1 MAKWKEIPLGKV
13 KDYFVTDEPRN
24 IDCPECKG
32 EGTAVYERAVP
43 MSNSNPYGDLED
55 YTTQCENCNGSGS
68 IEADDEDELC

>member
-32 EGTAVYERAVP
+32 EGTATYERMVP
-43 MSNSNPYGDLED
+43 QGFNTPYPYPEEYQG
-55 YTTQCENCNGSGS
+55 QCENCSGSGS
-68 IEADDEDELC
+68 IEADDEDE